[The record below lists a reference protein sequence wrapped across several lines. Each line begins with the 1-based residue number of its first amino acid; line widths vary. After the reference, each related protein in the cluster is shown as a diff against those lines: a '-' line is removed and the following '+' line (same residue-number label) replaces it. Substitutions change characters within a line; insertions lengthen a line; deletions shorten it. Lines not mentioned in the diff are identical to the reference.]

1 MDKMLEQVIAS
12 VIAGI
17 IITIFESW
25 YNRKD

>member
-17 IITIFESW
+17 IITIFERG
-25 YNRKD
+25 YNRKV

>member
-17 IITIFESW
+17 IITIFERW
-25 YNRKD
+25 YNRKG